1 MNAKHMDVACYSILL
16 VAVAIVGIQ
25 LTSPGSVSG
34 QEEEESFIASIAQ
47 DGQNAQ
53 DRTHLTTP
61 ASVSGQE
68 EEEST
73 ITPLAQDDQNAQN
86 GPGVFPRI
94 AGLDDDSAEVAN
106 SADVTGSG
114 EAANGE
120 DVTGSEKAAN
130 GEDFENDVDSGVGN
144 GPDAANDRTNQKDGA
159 GGTNNQNGGAGGTN
173 NQNGGAGGTNNAD
186 GTDLANGGFGANG
199 ADGVGRDGVDGA
211 TEAAD
216 GKAGVDAFALQ
227 LEAVIP

>member
-1 MNAKHMDVACYSILL
+1 MDVACYSILL

-25 LTSPGSVSG
+25 LISPGSVSG

-53 DRTHLTTP
+53 DRTQLTTP

-94 AGLDDDSAEVAN
+94 ASVDDDSAEVAN
-106 SADVTGSG
+106 SADVTGSE
-114 EAANGE
+114 EAANGR
-120 DVTGSEKAAN
+120 DVTGSEKVAN
-130 GEDFENDVDSGVGN
+130 GGDFENDVDSGVGN
-144 GPDAANDRTNQKDGA
+144 GAGAAND
-159 GGTNNQNGGAGGTN
+159 GTSNQNRGAGGTN

-186 GTDLANGGFGANG
+186 GTDLANGDFGTNG
-199 ADGVGRDGVDGA
+199 ADGVGRDGADGA

-216 GKAGVDAFALQ
+216 GKNGADAFALQ

>member
-1 MNAKHMDVACYSILL
+1 MKAKHMDVACYSILL

-25 LTSPGSVSG
+25 MTSPGSVSG
-34 QEEEESFIASIAQ
+34 QEEEESFITSIAQ
-47 DGQNAQ
+47 DGQDAQ
-53 DRTHLTTP
+53 DRTQLTTP

-94 AGLDDDSAEVAN
+94 ASVDDDSAEVAN
-106 SADVTGSG
+106 SADVTGS
-114 EAANGE
+114 EQAANGE
-120 DVTGSEKAAN
+120 DVTGNEQAAN

-144 GPDAANDRTNQKDGA
+144 GGA
-159 GGTNNQNGGAGGTN
+159 GGSQNQNGGAGGTN
-173 NQNGGAGGTNNAD
+173 NQNGGASGTNNAD

-199 ADGVGRDGVDGA
+199 ADGLGRDGADGA

-216 GKAGVDAFALQ
+216 GEDGADAFALQ

>member
-1 MNAKHMDVACYSILL
+1 MKAKHMDVACYSILL

-34 QEEEESFIASIAQ
+34 QEEEESFITSIAQ

-53 DRTHLTTP
+53 DRTQLTTP
-61 ASVSGQE
+61 ASVNGQE
-68 EEEST
+68 EEGST
-73 ITPLAQDDQNAQN
+73 ITPTAQDDQNAQS
-86 GPGVFPRI
+86 GPGVFPSI
-94 AGLDDDSAEVAN
+94 ASVDDSAEVPN
-106 SADVTGSG
+106 TADVAGSE

-120 DVTGSEKAAN
+120 DVTGKEQAAN
-130 GEDFENDVDSGVGN
+130 GEDFENDVDSGLKN
-144 GPDAANDRTNQKDGA
+144 GADAAND
-159 GGTNNQNGGAGGTN
+159 GTNNQNGGAGGSQ
-173 NQNGGAGGTNNAD
+173 NQNGGAGGTNSAD

-199 ADGVGRDGVDGA
+199 ADGVGRNGADGI

-216 GKAGVDAFALQ
+216 GEDGADAFALQ

>member
-1 MNAKHMDVACYSILL
+1 MKTKHMDVACYSILL

-25 LTSPGSVSG
+25 LTSPPGSVSG
-34 QEEEESFIASIAQ
+34 QEEEESVISSIAQ

-53 DRTHLTTP
+53 DSTQLTTP

-73 ITPLAQDDQNAQN
+73 ITPIAQDDQNAQN

-94 AGLDDDSAEVAN
+94 ASVDDSAKVAN
-106 SADVTGSG
+106 SADATGNEVAPNG
-114 EAANGE
+114 ADATGNEEVKNGADATGNEEAKNG
-120 DVTGSEKAAN
+120 A
-130 GEDFENDVDSGVGN
+130 
-144 GPDAANDRTNQKDGA
+144 DAAN
-159 GGTNNQNGGAGGTN
+159 
-173 NQNGGAGGTNNAD
+173 GGTNNAD

-199 ADGVGRDGVDGA
+199 ADGVGRDGADGA
-211 TEAAD
+211 TGAAD
-216 GKAGVDAFALQ
+216 GEDGADAFALQ